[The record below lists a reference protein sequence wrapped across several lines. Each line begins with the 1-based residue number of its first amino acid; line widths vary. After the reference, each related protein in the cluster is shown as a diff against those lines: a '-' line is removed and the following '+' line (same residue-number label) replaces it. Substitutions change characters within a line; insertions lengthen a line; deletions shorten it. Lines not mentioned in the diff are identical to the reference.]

1 MHKNVPVALKLLNR
15 KIVYNIISREDGMSR
30 ADIARKTGI
39 SGATVIK
46 IAEYLAARNIIS
58 YDPSESLSMPGRKP
72 TPLRFNGDFVYIIA
86 VYMEGFYTS
95 LGIVNAAGDVV
106 LSRDLKVS
114 DTEHFFQDDF
124 YAQIDS
130 IIASS
135 GIDRKRLIG
144 IGAAI
149 PAAVDPVSRQVYRA
163 PLFHDTRLSNLKSI
177 LDELSSRYS
186 LPVFVENDVNAA
198 AYGEYRRVY
207 SELTDALVYISL
219 GSGLGG
225 GLILNRKL
233 WKGQNASAGEV
244 GYMLFDPHRRQNAS
258 PGGSRNE
265 GLGWLESKI
274 NVTALKDK
282 FDFDIQ
288 APLDRQKGIKIA
300 RYLARYLALSVLNIY
315 AVLDIKTVVLG
326 GILAEYLSGY
336 LIDEVYREMKRTSA
350 YMPELVTG
358 KLKKPGFAGLSS
370 IIMDELLDDILSRE

>member
-1 MHKNVPVALKLLNR
+1 MHKNVPVALKFLNR
-15 KIVYNIISREDGMSR
+15 KIVYNVISREDGMSR

-58 YDPSESLSMPGRKP
+58 YDPSESISMPGRKP
-72 TPLRFNGDFVYIIA
+72 APIRFNGDFVYIIA
-86 VYMEGFYTS
+86 IHMEGFYTS
-95 LGIVNAAGDVV
+95 LGIVNAVGEVV

-114 DTEHFFQDDF
+114 DTEHFFQEDF
-124 YAQIDS
+124 YVQIDS
-130 IIASS
+130 IIVSS

-144 IGAAI
+144 IGVAI

-163 PLFHDTRLSNLKSI
+163 PLFHDTHLANLESI
-177 LDELSSRYS
+177 LAELSSRYS

-219 GSGLGG
+219 GSGMGG

-244 GYMLFDPHRRQNAS
+244 GYMLFDPHRQSAA
-258 PGGSRNE
+258 PGRPHNE

-288 APLDRQKGIKIA
+288 APLDRQKGIKIT
-300 RYLARYLALSVLNIY
+300 RYLSRYLALSILNIY
-315 AVLDIKTVVLG
+315 AVLDIKTVILG
-326 GILAEYLSGY
+326 GILTEYLSGY
-336 LIDEVYREMKRTSA
+336 LIDEVYREMKQTSA
-350 YMPELVTG
+350 YIPELVVG

>member
-1 MHKNVPVALKLLNR
+1 MHKNVPEALKLMNR
-15 KIVYNIISREDGMSR
+15 KIVYNVISREDGMSR

-58 YDPSESLSMPGRKP
+58 YDPSESVSMPGRKP
-72 TPLRFNGDFVYIIA
+72 TPLRFNGDFVYSIA
-86 VYMEGFYTS
+86 IYMEGFYTF

-106 LSRDLKVS
+106 LSRDLKVA
-114 DTEHFFQDDF
+114 DTEHFFQSDF
-124 YAQIDS
+124 YAEVDS
-130 IIASS
+130 IIVSS

-144 IGAAI
+144 IGVAI
-149 PAAVDPVSRQVYRA
+149 PAAVDPVSRTVYRA
-163 PLFHDTRLSNLKSI
+163 PLFHDTRLSNLKLI

-198 AYGEYRRVY
+198 AYGEYRRIY

-244 GYMLFDPHRRQNAS
+244 GYMLFDPRRQNVS
-258 PGGSRNE
+258 PGRPWIE

-274 NVTALKDK
+274 NVTALEDK

-288 APLDRQKGIKIA
+288 VPPDRQRGIRIA
-300 RYLARYLALSVLNIY
+300 RYLSRYLSLLVLNIY

-350 YMPELVTG
+350 YMPELVVG

>member
-1 MHKNVPVALKLLNR
+1 MHKNVPVALKLMNR
-15 KIVYNIISREDGMSR
+15 KIVYNVVSREDGMSR

-46 IAEYLAARNIIS
+46 IAEYFAARNIIS
-58 YDPSESLSMPGRKP
+58 YDPSESVSMPGRKP

-86 VYMEGFYTS
+86 IYMEGFYTS

-114 DTEHFFQDDF
+114 DTEHFFQKDF

-130 IIASS
+130 IIVSS

-144 IGAAI
+144 IGVAI

-163 PLFHDTRLSNLKSI
+163 PLFHDTRLSNLKLI

-244 GYMLFDPHRRQNAS
+244 GYMFFDSRRQDAS
-258 PGGSRNE
+258 PGGTRSE

-288 APLDRQKGIKIA
+288 VPLDRQKGIKIA
-300 RYLARYLALSVLNIY
+300 RYLSRYLALSVLNIY
-315 AVLDIKTVVLG
+315 AVLDVKTVVLG

-350 YMPELVTG
+350 YMPELVVG
-358 KLKKPGFAGLSS
+358 KLKKPGFAGLCS

>member
-15 KIVYNIISREDGMSR
+15 KIVYNVLSREDGMSR

-58 YDPSESLSMPGRKP
+58 YDPSESVSMPGRKP

-86 VYMEGFYTS
+86 IHMEGFYTS
-95 LGIVNAAGDVV
+95 LGIVNAVGEVV

-114 DTEHFFQDDF
+114 DTEHFFQEDF

-130 IIASS
+130 IIVSS

-144 IGAAI
+144 IGVAI

-163 PLFHDTRLSNLKSI
+163 PLFHDTHLANLESI
-177 LDELSSRYS
+177 LAELSSRYS

-198 AYGEYRRVY
+198 ACGEYRRVY

-244 GYMLFDPHRRQNAS
+244 GYMLFDPPRQNAT
-258 PGGSRNE
+258 PGRPQNE

-288 APLDRQKGIKIA
+288 APPDRQKGIKIA

-326 GILAEYLSGY
+326 GILAEYLSGC

-350 YMPELVTG
+350 YIPELVTG

-370 IIMDELLDDILSRE
+370 IIMDELLDEILIK

>member
-15 KIVYNIISREDGMSR
+15 KIVYNVISREDGMSR

-46 IAEYLAARNIIS
+46 IAEYLAAWNIIS
-58 YDPSESLSMPGRKP
+58 YDPSESVSMPGRKP

-86 VYMEGFYTS
+86 IYMEGFYTS
-95 LGIVNAAGDVV
+95 LGIVNAAGEVV
-106 LSRDLKVS
+106 LFRDLKVS
-114 DTEHFFQDDF
+114 DTEHFFQKDF
-124 YAQIDS
+124 YVQIDS

-144 IGAAI
+144 IGVAI

-163 PLFHDTRLSNLKSI
+163 PLFHDTRLANLKLI
-177 LDELSSRYS
+177 LDELSFRYS

-198 AYGEYRRVY
+198 AYGEYRRIY

-244 GYMLFDPHRRQNAS
+244 GYMLFDSHRQNAA
-258 PGGSRNE
+258 PGRSQNE

-326 GILAEYLSGY
+326 GILAEYLSEY
-336 LIDEVYREMKRTSA
+336 LIDEVYREMKKSGA

-358 KLKKPGFAGLSS
+358 KLKKPGFVGLSS
-370 IIMDELLDDILSRE
+370 IIMDELLDDILTK

>member
-15 KIVYNIISREDGMSR
+15 KIVYNVLLREDGMSR

-58 YDPSESLSMPGRKP
+58 YDPTESVSIPGRKP

-86 VYMEGFYTS
+86 IYMEGFYTS
-95 LGIVNAAGDVV
+95 LGIVNAVGEVV
-106 LSRDLKVS
+106 LSRDLQVP
-114 DTEHFFQDDF
+114 DTEHFFQEDF

-144 IGAAI
+144 IGVAI

-207 SELTDALVYISL
+207 SKLTDALVYISL

-244 GYMLFDPHRRQNAS
+244 GYMLFGGAS
-258 PGGSRNE
+258 PGGPRSE

-288 APLDRQKGIKIA
+288 APLERQKGIKIA
-300 RYLARYLALSVLNIY
+300 RYLSRYLALSILNIH

-326 GILAEYLSGY
+326 GILAEYLSGH

-350 YMPELVTG
+350 YIPELVVG